1 MLSNVSSTFFLYV
14 LEKIIDNHT
23 YKNTIFKFWH
33 MKKLSILFA
42 ILTIAVVSLFAQAP
56 QMFSYQAVL
65 RDASNHLV
73 TSQAV
78 GVRISILQGGVS
90 GTVVYMETQ
99 TAVTNAN
106 GLMTLQIGGGTVMSG
121 DFNSID
127 WASGPYFLKTE
138 SDPTGGTNYSIEG
151 TQQLLSVPYALYA
164 GASANGFSGDY
175 NDLTNTP
182 TIPTVPT
189 NVSAFNNDA
198 GYITMDSIPDFPVI
212 PTDVSV
218 FNNDVPYVT
227 ESELILSINET
238 NSTFVTLNNTIDSM
252 NVAIDSLRNRIADL
266 EGTHTAPVVMTTG
279 ISNVAYNTATLNG
292 SVVYSGGSTVAARG
306 FCYGTEQNPTIEST
320 TVSCGSGEGG
330 FSANLQNLTPSTSY
344 YVRAY
349 AINVWG
355 TNYGEQQTFTTLT
368 EHAPTVDII
377 PVTDIDFTSFTCSG
391 DVTDSG
397 TYPVTARGICYA
409 TSPEPVMT
417 GNHVH
422 LGNGTGI
429 FSATVT
435 GLEPETMYYVRAYA
449 VNSVGV
455 SYSNVITVN
464 TLTPSA
470 PTVTT
475 DSVSAHNVCEGTIVS
490 DGGTPVTQ
498 RGFCYARHPAP
509 TVNDSVVTVTG
520 TNGTFTAT
528 LRGLTMGLP
537 YYVRAFA
544 TNAKGISYGN
554 EMEFTPGCDLTPVVD
569 YDGNVY
575 DVVQIGIQCWMKE
588 NLRTT
593 HYADGTEIAH
603 TASAS
608 SDSIAYYYYPD
619 NRYYNQTDY
628 GLLYNWKALMGN
640 SNFSNAYPS
649 GVQGVCPNGWHVPS
663 QVEWTQL
670 LNYVKSQEEYSC
682 NGNLNYY
689 LKALAS
695 TTGWSSSTV
704 DCSPGN
710 DMSTNNAT
718 GFSAM
723 PAGMQ
728 SGSGSGFGQFAV
740 YWTSSQGVNAGFGTV
755 YVMHN
760 NHNYPNSVNSN
771 FDVYSY
777 ITSGFSVRCL
787 KDF

>member
-1 MLSNVSSTFFLYV
+1 
-14 LEKIIDNHT
+14 
-23 YKNTIFKFWH
+23 
-33 MKKLSILFA
+33 MKKLSFLFA
-42 ILTIAVVSLFAQAP
+42 ILMIAVVSLFAQAP
-56 QMFSYQAVL
+56 QKFSYQAVV

-73 TSQAV
+73 TSQMV
-78 GVRISILQGGVS
+78 GVRVNILQGGVS

-106 GLMTLQIGGGTVMSG
+106 GLITLQIGGGNVLSG
-121 DFNSID
+121 NFATID
-127 WASGPYFLKTE
+127 WSDGPFFLKTE
-138 SDPTGGTNYSIEG
+138 TDPTGGTNYSIEG

-198 GYITMDSIPDFPVI
+198 GYLTMDSIPDFPVI
-212 PTDVSV
+212 PTDISV
-218 FNNDVPYVT
+218 FNNNVPYVT
-227 ESELILSINET
+227 ESELMLSINET
-238 NSTFVTLNNTIDSM
+238 NSTFVTLNSTIDSV
-252 NVAIDSLRNRIADL
+252 NDAIDSLRHRIAEL
-266 EGTHTAPVVMTTG
+266 EGTHTAPTVVTTG
-279 ISNVAYNTATLNG
+279 VSNVAHTTATLNG
-292 SVVYSGGSTVAARG
+292 SVIYSGGSIVATRG

-320 TVSCGSGEGG
+320 AVSCGTGEGS
-330 FSANLQNLTPSTSY
+330 FSANLQNLTPSTTY

-368 EHAPTVDII
+368 EHAPTVEII
-377 PVTDIDFTSFTCSG
+377 PVTDIDYTSFTCSG

-409 TSPEPVMT
+409 TTPEPVMT
-417 GNHVH
+417 GNHIH
-422 LGNGTGI
+422 SGSGTGA
-429 FSATVT
+429 FFAFVT

-449 VNSVGV
+449 VNSAGV

-475 DSVSAHNVCEGTIVS
+475 DSVSAYNVCEGTIVS
-490 DGGTPVTQ
+490 DGGIPVTQ
-498 RGFCYARHPAP
+498 RGFCYALHLNP
-509 TVNDSVVTVTG
+509 TLNDSVVIVAG
-520 TNGTFTAT
+520 TDDMFTTT
-528 LRGLTMGLP
+528 LRGLTMGLS
-537 YYVRAFA
+537 YHVRAFA
-544 TNAKGISYGN
+544 TNEKGTSYGDDIV
-554 EMEFTPGCDLTPVVD
+554 FVAGCDLTPVVD
-569 YDGNVY
+569 YDGFSYN
-575 DVVQIGIQCWMKE
+575 VVQIGIQCWMKE
-588 NLRTT
+588 NLRST

-603 TASAS
+603 AVLEI

-649 GVQGVCPNGWHVPS
+649 GVQGICPNGWHVPS
-663 QVEWTQL
+663 RVEWNQL
-670 LNYVKSQEEYSC
+670 LDYVKSQEDYLC
-682 NGNLNYY
+682 DVNTNAY

-695 TTGWSSSTV
+695 TTGWSSSSTA
-704 DCSPGN
+704 CTPGN
-710 DMSTNNAT
+710 DMTTNNAT

-723 PAGMQ
+723 PAGELNHY
-728 SGSGSGFGQFAV
+728 SNNVYYAAFGQSAV
-740 YWTSSQGVNAGFGTV
+740 YWSSTQGTNAWFGAVCLMRHLGIQPTWETSNANLNSAL
-755 YVMHN
+755 N
-760 NHNYPNSVNSN
+760 N
-771 FDVYSY
+771 
-777 ITSGFSVRCL
+777 GFSVRCL